1 MANAE
6 NSGYTQ
12 PLPVIQR
19 TMNRTITLLFL
30 LMLFTN
36 YVQSQSGKITGIP
49 TNDLPIILESKTVTV
64 DIMDGIKSNPRQ
76 LELTRKIQ
84 SSLQNNWEW
93 YQEYIKTA
101 KKGEPLNYHPNMG
114 ITEKEYDEFLK
125 ISKDIEVESTG
136 KEDLE
141 IISIDNKIKFKAD
154 GRLSI
159 YNDLTIDI
167 KNNQILFKEYVLPFL
182 KKINIEDADNG
193 LKSKWKGYNWAYEY
207 PVITDETDL
216 TSLENLN
223 ITIVRFTIG
232 QLEKNEKIYMQIK
245 EQKMEN
251 GVKTV
256 ENQIPII
263 F

>member
-1 MANAE
+1 
-6 NSGYTQ
+6 
-12 PLPVIQR
+12 
-19 TMNRTITLLFL
+19 MNKTITLLFL
-30 LMLFTN
+30 LISLTSCA
-36 YVQSQSGKITGIP
+36 QSQSEKITGIP
-49 TNDLPIILESKTVTV
+49 TNDLPIIFESQTVTA
-64 DIMDGIKSNPRQ
+64 DIMDGIKRNPRQ

-101 KKGEPLNYHPNMG
+101 KKGEPLGYHPNLG

-141 IISIDNKIKFKAD
+141 IINADDKIKFKAE
-154 GRLSI
+154 GKLSI
-159 YNDLTIDI
+159 FNDLTIDI
-167 KNNQILFKEYVLPFL
+167 KNNQILYKEYVLPFL
-182 KKINIEDADNG
+182 DKVNIEDSDNG

-216 TSLENLN
+216 TDLENLN

-232 QLEKNEKIYMQIK
+232 QLDKNGKIYMQIK
-245 EQKMEN
+245 ERKMES

-256 ENQIPII
+256 ENQIQIM

>member
-1 MANAE
+1 
-6 NSGYTQ
+6 
-12 PLPVIQR
+12 
-19 TMNRTITLLFL
+19 MNRTITLIFL
-30 LMLFTN
+30 LISLTS
-36 YVQSQSGKITGIP
+36 YAQSKSEKITGIP
-49 TNDLPIILESKTVTV
+49 TNDLPIIFESQTVTAH
-64 DIMDGIKSNPRQ
+64 IMDGIKRNPRQ
-76 LELTRKIQ
+76 LELTQKIQ

-93 YQEYIKTA
+93 YQEYIKTV
-101 KKGEPLNYHPNMG
+101 KKGEPLGYHPNLG

-141 IISIDNKIKFKAD
+141 IINADNKIKFNAD

-159 YNDLTIDI
+159 YNDLIIDI
-167 KNNQILFKEYVLPFL
+167 KNNQILYKDYILPFL
-182 KKINIEDADNG
+182 DKINIEDADNG

-216 TSLENLN
+216 TDLKNLN

-232 QLEKNEKIYMQIK
+232 QLEKNGKIYMQIK
-245 EQKMEN
+245 ERKMES

-256 ENQIPII
+256 ENQIPIM

>member
-1 MANAE
+1 
-6 NSGYTQ
+6 
-12 PLPVIQR
+12 
-19 TMNRTITLLFL
+19 MNRTITLLFL
-30 LMLFTN
+30 LISLTSCA
-36 YVQSQSGKITGIP
+36 QSKSEKITGIP
-49 TNDLPIILESKTVTV
+49 TNDLPTIFESQTVSA
-64 DIMDGIKSNPRQ
+64 DIMDGIKRNPRQ
-76 LELTRKIQ
+76 LELTQKIQ

-93 YQEYIKTA
+93 YQEYIKTV
-101 KKGEPLNYHPNMG
+101 KKGEPLGYHPNLG

-141 IISIDNKIKFKAD
+141 IINADNKIKFNAD

-167 KNNQILFKEYVLPFL
+167 ENNQILYKDYVLPFL
-182 KKINIEDADNG
+182 DEVNIEDADNG

-216 TSLENLN
+216 TYLKNLN

-232 QLEKNEKIYMQIK
+232 QLEKNGKIYMQIK
-245 EQKMEN
+245 ERKMES

-256 ENQIPII
+256 ENQIPIM

>member
-1 MANAE
+1 
-6 NSGYTQ
+6 
-12 PLPVIQR
+12 
-19 TMNRTITLLFL
+19 MNKTTKLIFSLI
-30 LMLFTN
+30 LFTSIA
-36 YVQSQSGKITGIP
+36 QSQSEKITGIP
-49 TNDLPIILESKTVTV
+49 KNDLPIIFESQTVTA

-76 LELTRKIQ
+76 LELTKKIQ

-93 YQEYIKTA
+93 YQEYIKTI
-101 KKGEPLNYHPNMG
+101 KKGEPLGYHPNLG

-136 KEDLE
+136 KEELE
-141 IISIDNKIKFKAD
+141 IINTDSEIKFKAD

-159 YNDLTIDI
+159 YNNLTIDI
-167 KNNQILFKEYVLPFL
+167 KNNQILYKEYVLTFL
-182 KKINIEDADNG
+182 EKVNIKDSDNG

-216 TSLENLN
+216 TDLGNLN

-232 QLEKNEKIYMQIK
+232 QLEKNGKIYMQIK
-245 EQKMEN
+245 ERKMEN

-256 ENQIPII
+256 ENQIPIM

>member
-1 MANAE
+1 
-6 NSGYTQ
+6 
-12 PLPVIQR
+12 
-19 TMNRTITLLFL
+19 MNRPLTILFL
-30 LMLFTN
+30 LIFLTSCA
-36 YVQSQSGKITGIP
+36 QTKSEKITGNP
-49 TNDLPIILESKTVTV
+49 TNDLPIIFKSQIVTA
-64 DIMDGIKSNPRQ
+64 DIMDGIKRNPRQ
-76 LELTRKIQ
+76 LELTQKIQ

-93 YQEYIKTA
+93 YQEYIKTV
-101 KKGEPLNYHPNMG
+101 KKGEPLGYHPNLG
-114 ITEKEYDEFLK
+114 ISENEYEEFLK

-141 IISIDNKIKFKAD
+141 IVNADNKIKFKGD

-167 KNNQILFKEYVLPFL
+167 KNNQILYKEYILPFL
-182 KKINIEDADNG
+182 DKVDIEDADNG
-193 LKSKWKGYNWAYEY
+193 LKSKWKGYNWAYEF

-216 TSLENLN
+216 TDLKNLD

-232 QLEKNEKIYMQIK
+232 QLEKNGKIYMQIK
-245 EQKMEN
+245 ERKMES

-256 ENQIPII
+256 ENQIPIM